1 MLTKQYWIKNFS
13 RGLTILTLFRLHRL
27 STVHSF
33 QSNQFLAY
41 SACIF
46 CVSSVKITWLA
57 VYRTT
62 HSTKNKVRTSCDFDA
77 SGIFLTLFRLPQLST
92 VHSFQSNQFRAYS
105 ACVFCVSSVT
115 SQFRQSITYNSTV
128 TGSMANTLTCFV
140 CINGWN
146 AVVSDAWYQNF
157 GSNWN
162 DRSSYQY

>member
-57 VYRTT
+57 VYRQLTARR
-62 HSTKNKVRTSCDFDA
+62 TKYAHHAILMFPACLLFLDIT
-77 SGIFLTLFRLPQLST
+77 ILTLF
-92 VHSFQSNQFRAYS
+92 YCS
-105 ACVFCVSSVT
+105 ACINCPPSISSGRVNKMLSSVMPRVRILVPIRMIVVGIGSKST
-115 SQFRQSITYNSTV
+115 AVQRYCFLDTWFRQIWFGWIQV
-128 TGSMANTLTCFV
+128 LRLT
-140 CINGWN
+140 
-146 AVVSDAWYQNF
+146 
-157 GSNWN
+157 
-162 DRSSYQY
+162 